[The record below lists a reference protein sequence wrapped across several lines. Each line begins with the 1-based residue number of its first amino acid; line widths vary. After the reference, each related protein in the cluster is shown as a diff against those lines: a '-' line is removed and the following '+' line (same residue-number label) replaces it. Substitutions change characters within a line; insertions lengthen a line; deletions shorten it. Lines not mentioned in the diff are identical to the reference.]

1 MPVVRSIL
9 IGLILL
15 CAVSSARADNGCLN
29 FSADPDTYFAPAGET
44 FTVFTTYSN
53 CGVDTTIIIGGGF
66 GSDGSVNISQTNFY
80 DPLLFLSPGES
91 ITAAFADYTWDPNAP
106 GGFVWNPNISAE
118 YAAEFCSNSDCNIV
132 GGGFA
137 FTNFTA
143 TVEQPV
149 PEPATLLLLS
159 TGVAGI
165 ACKARRRKA
174 RPRP

>member
-1 MPVVRSIL
+1 MPVLRSIL

-15 CAVSSARADNGCLN
+15 CAVSIARADNGCLN
-29 FSADPDTYFAPAGET
+29 FSATPDTYSAPAGGT
-44 FTVFTTYSN
+44 FTVFTTYTN
-53 CGVDTTIIIGGGF
+53 CGDDTTIIIGSGF
-66 GSDGSVNISQTNFY
+66 GSEESVNIYQSPFY
-80 DPLLFLSPGES
+80 DPFFLLSPGETV
-91 ITAAFADYTWDPNAP
+91 TAAFADYTWDPNAP
-106 GGFVWNPNISAE
+106 AGFVWNPNINAV
-118 YAAEFCSNSDCNIV
+118 YDAGICVGFDCEIV

-137 FTNFTA
+137 LTNFTA

-165 ACKARRRKA
+165 AFKARRRKA